1 MVQVK
6 CSELLSYQ
14 PQSFQLRDGSST
26 AQLPPAFLHPS
37 LILLPRETQPSTGPT
52 LLLPLQKEDL
62 QMGVPAPSNASA
74 AALPRT
80 EGRAVEGSIAMPR
93 AGAVS
98 ARRETRAA
106 GMPCSA
112 SWHHKLLLRSTTR
125 SAWEEPP
132 HLKLGCQLH
141 GGLQVRWRVNTM
153 PGCTL
158 LIQADLL
165 GKAEH
170 GAGAALRSAHL
181 HSEPCMLSRVS
192 RKR

>member
-14 PQSFQLRDGSST
+14 PRSFQLRDGSKHCSATSCFPPSSPHPPTQRNKAQNRAHCPANT
-26 AQLPPAFLHPS
+26 AE
-37 LILLPRETQPSTGPT
+37 RRPT
-52 LLLPLQKEDL
+52 
-62 QMGVPAPSNASA
+62 APGSASA
-74 AALPRT
+74 AALPGT
-80 EGRAVEGSIAMPR
+80 EGWAVESSITIPC
-93 AGAVS
+93 AGLAS
-98 ARRETRAA
+98 AHRETRAA

-112 SWHHKLLLRSTTR
+112 SWHHKLLLHSTTWT
-125 SAWEEPP
+125 AWEEPSD
-132 HLKLGCQLH
+132 LKLGCQLH
-141 GGLQVRWRVNTM
+141 GGLQVRRRVNMM

-170 GAGAALRSAHL
+170 GAALRSEHL